1 VRTVSSS
8 VKFWNLVNLKKAG
21 QPQRK
26 ANSLKTTDEPLIF
39 SKNSSAHSWNPL
51 GTEVDKNQSNQ

>member
-1 VRTVSSS
+1 
-8 VKFWNLVNLKKAG
+8 LVNLKKAG